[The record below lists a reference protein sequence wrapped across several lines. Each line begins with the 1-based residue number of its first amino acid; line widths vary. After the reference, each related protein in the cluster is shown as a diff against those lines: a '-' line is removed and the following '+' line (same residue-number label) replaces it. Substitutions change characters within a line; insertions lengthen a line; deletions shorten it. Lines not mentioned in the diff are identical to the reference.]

1 MDILANALSGI
12 KNEIMNNKPTVV
24 VPNTKLVKSVVEVL
38 KKEAMISNFKIVE
51 DGIEITLKY
60 VNGEAIAKNF
70 KKVSTPGQRI
80 YVSSYEITPVVNGR
94 GIGIISTS
102 EGVMSTAMAKSRNLG
117 GEYLC
122 KVW

>member
-12 KNEIMNNKPTVV
+12 KNEIMNKKSSVV
-24 VPNTKLVKSVVEVL
+24 VPNTKLVISVLKVL
-38 KKEAMISNFKIVE
+38 KKEGFINGFETIPDGVE
-51 DGIEITLKY
+51 VMLKY
-60 VNGEAIAKNF
+60 VNGEPIVKNF
-70 KKVSTPGQRI
+70 KKISNPGQRI
-80 YVSSYEITPVVNGR
+80 YVSSYEIIPVMNGR

>member
-12 KNEIMNNKPTVV
+12 KNEIMNRKPKVV
-24 VPNTKLVKSVVEVL
+24 VKNTKLIVSVLKVL
-38 KKEAMISNFKIVE
+38 KKEQMIKEFEIIE
-51 DGIEITLKY
+51 DGVEVTLKY
-60 VNGEAIAKNF
+60 FKGEPMVQNF

-80 YVSSYEITPVVNGR
+80 YVSSYEIIPVMNGR
-94 GIGIISTS
+94 GVGIISTS
-102 EGVMSTAMAKSRNLG
+102 EGVMSSAMAKSRNLG